1 MNEGPPYEL
10 EHYNTQEW
18 NWTHYQRKL
27 SFVDMVLENP
37 EAAKTSKYLA
47 CLMDRPEVAEKEA
60 LTVFV
65 GALADVLALRY
76 PEHGRPKPI

>member
-1 MNEGPPYEL
+1 
-10 EHYNTQEW
+10 
-18 NWTHYQRKL
+18 
-27 SFVDMVLENP
+27 MVLENQ

-60 LTVFV
+60 LTFFV